1 MVRDKIKPKTH
12 QEEEHI
18 LEMCSLFRETTPIK
32 EILRWISHTFSLK
45 PTKSQIRE
53 NRFVVIV
60 VVTAEMKFG
69 CPPLAPKKKIK
80 CALSFRRKKEYV
92 TMRCLDLEKQIATTL
107 NRVKNY
113 EVKQTISK

>member
-69 CPPLAPKKKIK
+69 CPPLAPKKK
-80 CALSFRRKKEYV
+80 
-92 TMRCLDLEKQIATTL
+92 
-107 NRVKNY
+107 N
-113 EVKQTISK
+113 